1 MKTAVKNVLLSKI
14 QNIYEISK
22 NSELDDKIISSLKT
36 DLKIVSSYLNVE
48 PREALFFSIIL
59 NINFDGDSAYFKDLY
74 RHFKIPSIKM
84 ISEMDSIEILVN
96 KGYLVK
102 KSGRDRNN
110 EVHTN
115 KYFMVKS
122 QLSKAIVKGLPCPSF
137 DAFTIESTTD
147 LLEKIH
153 EQIAARLE
161 DNISIEEL
169 ENETT
174 KLVNEYPDFIFFKA
188 IKKFELSFEESM
200 FYYYIIWK
208 SILGI
213 QGIAPNTLVNSIT
226 DSSRESVKFT
236 QGLYN
241 GVNSLISIGL
251 VESRNSGFLNDI
263 EFYLTDKSIE
273 LLATDCIVVSSGT
286 ISNNNT
292 IKADKISSK
301 TLFYNE
307 KENEQLSNLKG
318 LLMEEKYADLK
329 ERLNSKNLPL
339 SLNVL
344 LFGGPGTGKTESVL
358 QLAKSSGREIIKID
372 ISSTK
377 SKWFGESEKLI
388 KNIFT
393 DYKEYS
399 KKCDLTPILLF
410 NEADAILSKRIT
422 TADSATQKTENT
434 IQNILL
440 EELEN
445 FEGIFFA
452 TTNLAQNLDGAFD
465 RRFLYKVEFTKPEL
479 KQRISIWESKLPDL
493 SASEYEK
500 LATQFEF
507 SGGQI
512 ENIARKC
519 EINQVLYGNLPSVE
533 TIENYCLSENNE
545 RVKNGI
551 GFIRNENL
559 NFKNCR
565 NDQHIQ

>member
-1 MKTAVKNVLLSKI
+1 MKEAVKNLLLTKI

-22 NSELDDKIISSLKT
+22 NSELDIKIISSLKT
-36 DLKIVSSYLNVE
+36 DLKIVGSYLNVE

-59 NINFDGDSAYFKDLY
+59 NINFDGDNAYFKDLY

-84 ISEMDSIEILVN
+84 ISEMEYIDNLVT

-110 EVHTN
+110 EIHTN

-122 QLSKAIVKGLPCPSF
+122 KLSKAIVKGLPCPVF
-137 DAFTIESTTD
+137 DSYTIDTTTD
-147 LLEKIH
+147 LLEKIY
-153 EQIAARLE
+153 EQISARIE
-161 DNISIEEL
+161 DNTSIEEL
-169 ENETT
+169 NIETT
-174 KLVNEYPDFIFFKA
+174 KLVNEFPDFLFFNSL
-188 IKKFELSFEESM
+188 KKFELSFEETI
-200 FYYYIIWK
+200 FYYYIVWK
-208 SILGI
+208 SILGM
-213 QGIAPNTLVNSIT
+213 QGVSPIPLVNSIT

-241 GVNSLISIGL
+241 GVNALISNDL
-251 VESRNSGFLNDI
+251 LESRNSGFLNDI
-263 EFYLTDKSIE
+263 EFFITDKSIE
-273 LLATDCIVVSSGT
+273 LLATDSIMVSSGT

-292 IKADKISSK
+292 IKAETISAKI
-301 TLFYNE
+301 LFYNE
-307 KENEQLSNLKG
+307 NENEQLRNLQG
-318 LLMEEKYADLK
+318 LLMEEKYANLK

-344 LFGGPGTGKTESVL
+344 LFGSPGTGKTESVL
-358 QLAKSSGREIIKID
+358 QLAKSSGREIIKVD

-410 NEADAILSKRIT
+410 NEADAILSKRAT
-422 TADSATQKTENT
+422 KTDSATQKTENA

-452 TTNLAQNLDGAFD
+452 TTNLAQNLDAAFD
-465 RRFLYKVEFTKPEL
+465 RRFLYKVEFNKPEL
-479 KQRISIWESKLPDL
+479 GQRIAIWESKLPDL
-493 SASEYEK
+493 TRDDYEK
-500 LATQFEF
+500 LAAKFEF

-512 ENIARKC
+512 ENIVRKC
-519 EINQVLYGNLPSVE
+519 EINQVLYNTLPSFE
-533 TIENYCLSENNE
+533 TIESFCLSENNE
-545 RVKNGI
+545 HVKNGI
-551 GFIRNENL
+551 GFMQ
-559 NFKNCR
+559 K
-565 NDQHIQ
+565 

>member
-84 ISEMDSIEILVN
+84 ISEMDSVEILVK

-102 KSGRDRNN
+102 KSGRDRNI

-115 KYFMVKS
+115 KYFTVKS
-122 QLSKAIVKGLPCPSF
+122 QLSKAIVKGLPCPIF
-137 DAFTIESTTD
+137 DAYTIESTTD

-153 EQIAARLE
+153 EQISARLE

-169 ENETT
+169 DIETT
-174 KLVNEYPDFIFFKA
+174 KLVNEYPDSIFFKA

-200 FYYYIIWK
+200 FYYFVTWK

-213 QGIAPNTLVNSIT
+213 QGIEPNTLVNSIT

-251 VESRNSGFLNDI
+251 VESRNSGFMNDI

-273 LLATDCIVVSSGT
+273 LLATDSIVVSSGT

-307 KENEQLSNLKG
+307 KENEQLINLKG

-410 NEADAILSKRIT
+410 NEADAILSKRST
-422 TADSATQKTENT
+422 RADSATQKTENA

-465 RRFLYKVEFTKPEL
+465 RRFLYKVEFTKPKL
-479 KQRISIWESKLPDL
+479 QQRISIWESKLPDL
-493 SASEYEK
+493 TASDYEK
-500 LATQFEF
+500 LATQFKF

-519 EINQVLYGNLPSVE
+519 EINQVLYGNLPSFE
-533 TIENYCLSENNE
+533 TIESFCLSENTE
-545 RVKNGI
+545 RVINGI
-551 GFIRNENL
+551 GFMRNQNL
-559 NFKNCR
+559 N
-565 NDQHIQ
+565 I

>member
-1 MKTAVKNVLLSKI
+1 MKRAIKNVLLTKI
-14 QNIYEISK
+14 QNIFEISK
-22 NSELDDKIISSLKT
+22 KSELDENIISSLKT

-48 PREALFFSIIL
+48 PREALFFSVIL
-59 NINFDGDSAYFKDLY
+59 NINFDGDNANFKDLF
-74 RHFKIPSIKM
+74 RHFNIPSIKM
-84 ISEMDSIEILVN
+84 ISEMDCIDNLVN

-102 KSGRDRNN
+102 RNGRDRNN

-122 QLSKAIVKGLPCPSF
+122 KLSKAIVKGLPCPTF
-137 DAFTIESTTD
+137 DRYTIDTTTD
-147 LLEKIH
+147 LLEKIYAH
-153 EQIAARLE
+153 ISARLE

-169 ENETT
+169 EVETT
-174 KLVNEYPDFIFFKA
+174 KLVNEYPDFIFFNT
-188 IKKFELSFEESM
+188 IKKYELSFEESI
-200 FYYYIIWK
+200 FYYFLIWK

-213 QGIAPNTLVNSIT
+213 QGISPNPLVNSIT
-226 DSSRESVKFT
+226 DTSRESVKFT
-236 QGLYN
+236 QSLFN
-241 GVNSLISIGL
+241 GVNTLISAGL
-251 VESRNSGFLNDI
+251 VESRNSGFMNDI
-263 EFYLTDKSIE
+263 EFYLTDKSVA
-273 LLATDCIVVSSGT
+273 LLENDSIIISSGS
-286 ISNNNT
+286 ISRNDT
-292 IKADKISSK
+292 IKADSIATKP
-301 TLFYNE
+301 LFYNE
-307 KENEQLSNLKG
+307 REKEQLTNLTG
-318 LLMEEKYADLK
+318 LLLEEKYAELK

-344 LFGGPGTGKTESVL
+344 LYGEPGTGKTESVL

-410 NEADAILSKRIT
+410 NEADAILSKRSINT
-422 TADSATQKTENT
+422 DSATQKTENT

-452 TTNLAQNLDGAFD
+452 TTNLAKNLDSAFD
-465 RRFLYKVEFTKPEL
+465 RRFLYKIEFTKPKLE
-479 KQRISIWESKLPDL
+479 QRIAIWESKLPDL
-493 SASEYEK
+493 TTDDYK
-500 LATQFEF
+500 KIATKFDF

-512 ENIARKC
+512 ENIVRKC
-519 EINQVLYGNLPSVE
+519 EINQVLYGTLPSFE
-533 TIENYCLSENNE
+533 TIESFCLSENPE
-545 RVKNGI
+545 RVRNGI

-559 NFKNCR
+559 NFKNC
-565 NDQHIQ
+565 

>member
-1 MKTAVKNVLLSKI
+1 MKAAVKNVLLTRI
-14 QNIYEISK
+14 QNISEVSE
-22 NSELDDKIISSLKT
+22 NSELDDKIISTLKP
-36 DLKIVSSYLNVE
+36 DLKIISTYLGVE
-48 PREALFFSIIL
+48 PRAALFFSVIL
-59 NINFDGDSAYFKDLY
+59 NINFDGDNAYFKDLY
-74 RHFKIPSIKM
+74 RHFKIPSIRM
-84 ISEMDSIEILVN
+84 ISEMDCIETLVT
-96 KGYLVK
+96 KGYIVK

-115 KYFMVKS
+115 KYFIVKS
-122 QLSKAIVKGLPCPSF
+122 KLSKAIVKGLPFPVF
-137 DAFTIESTTD
+137 DEYAIKSTTD
-147 LLEKIH
+147 LMEKLY
-153 EQIAARLE
+153 EQISARLE

-169 ENETT
+169 EIETT
-174 KLVNEYPDFIFFKA
+174 KLANEHPDFIFFKA
-188 IKKFELSFEESM
+188 LKNFELNFEETI
-200 FYYYIIWK
+200 FYYYVIWK
-208 SILGI
+208 SIIGI
-213 QGIAPNTLVNSIT
+213 QGVSPNPIVNCIT
-226 DSSRESVKFT
+226 HSSRESVQFT

-241 GVNSLISIGL
+241 GVNPLISSGL
-251 VESRNSGFLNDI
+251 VEARNSGFLNDI
-263 EFYLTDKSIE
+263 EFYLTDKSIN
-273 LLATDCIVVSSGT
+273 LLATDSIIVSSGT

-292 IKADKISSK
+292 IKSETISSK

-329 ERLNSKNLPL
+329 ERLNAKNLPL

-344 LFGGPGTGKTESVL
+344 LYGGPGTGKTESVL

-393 DYKEYS
+393 DYKDYS

-410 NEADAILSKRIT
+410 NEADAILSKRT
-422 TADSATQKTENT
+422 TRADSATQKTENA

-479 KQRISIWESKLPDL
+479 KQRIAIWESKLPDL
-493 SASEYEK
+493 ASNDYEN

-519 EINQVLYGNLPSVE
+519 EINQVLYGNLPSFE
-533 TIENYCLSENNE
+533 TIESFCISETSE
-545 RVKNGI
+545 QTKNGI
-551 GFIRNENL
+551 GFMRNEIN
-559 NFKNCR
+559 
-565 NDQHIQ
+565 